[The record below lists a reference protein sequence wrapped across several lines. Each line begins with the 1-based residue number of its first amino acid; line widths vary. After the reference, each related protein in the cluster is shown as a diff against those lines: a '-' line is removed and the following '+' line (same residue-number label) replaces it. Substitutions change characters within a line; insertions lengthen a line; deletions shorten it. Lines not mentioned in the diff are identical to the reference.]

1 MGKLGSLDS
10 SIDLAEHGLE
20 LESSRRVG
28 TGDWGEREREREQI
42 RLCACAA
49 VRGRGRKVK
58 ARQVEEELPE

>member
-28 TGDWGEREREREQI
+28 TGEREREQI